1 VITQGQLR
9 LISRH
14 YAGHG
19 ERFAFLELA
28 QEHFLLWMVREGLF
42 DIGTEDVVFK
52 GGTAIRKYR
61 LGLRGRFSTDLDF
74 AIADGTYGDHI
85 LTSLDRGNIELEGV
99 RFEATG
105 VDLDAAKGN
114 WKAVV
119 EGLGETMEAKI
130 EFSRRPILLP
140 PVRPTERP
148 EIPGFDAALIGFDL
162 PMVPLMRLE
171 ENLAEKLAR
180 FRRIIRSRDVY
191 DLAALGRDVRDD
203 LALIR
208 QIACFKVYFDVV
220 RDGRESPA
228 PFRAG
233 PEFMGR
239 TENEIYDP
247 GDLGLIMGGRVD
259 YAAMLGTVSAMFGPM
274 GGPQGEVEQTLAR
287 LNPKDLWWAEEQY
300 AALRAQ
306 YRDGAR

>member
-1 VITQGQLR
+1 MITQGQLR

-14 YAGHG
+14 YAGQG
-19 ERFAFLELA
+19 EQFAFLELA
-28 QEHFLLWMVREGLF
+28 QEHLLLWMVREGLF
-42 DIGTEDVVFK
+42 DIGTEEVVFK

-74 AIADGTYGDHI
+74 AIAESSYAGHI
-85 LTSLDRGNIELEGV
+85 LSSLERGDIELEGV
-99 RFEATG
+99 RFEATKI
-105 VDLDAAKGN
+105 DLDAAKGN

-130 EFSRRPILLP
+130 EFSRRPILLA
-140 PVRPTERP
+140 PVLPTERP
-148 EIPGFDAALIGFDL
+148 QIPGFEPALLGFAL

-180 FRRIIRSRDVY
+180 FRRTIRSRDLY
-191 DLAALGRDVRDD
+191 DLAALGHDVRTD
-203 LALIR
+203 LQLIR

-233 PEFMGR
+233 PEFVGR
-239 TENEIYDP
+239 TEDEIYDP
-247 GDLGLIMGGRVD
+247 DDLGLIMGGRVD
-259 YAAMLGTVSAMFGPM
+259 YPLLLDEVAAMFGPM
-274 GGPQGEVEQTLAR
+274 GGPQGELEQRLAR
-287 LNPKDLWWAEEQY
+287 LSAGDLWWAEEQY
-300 AALRAQ
+300 AALRAR
-306 YRDGAR
+306 YREGA